1 MMVVIIEFELRAGA
15 EAEFETALQQMQE
28 RVKQYDGFPGEAP
41 CSSIENENTFVSL
54 FYWRDRESI
63 KAWRDDPQH
72 VEIQHLGRKKIFS
85 WYKIRV
91 CELEREYEWEYSE

>member
-1 MMVVIIEFELRAGA
+1 MMVVIVEFELRAGA

-28 RVKQYDGFPGEAP
+28 QVKQYDGFLGEAP
-41 CSSIENENTFVSL
+41 CSRIENENTFVTL

-72 VEIQHLGRKKIFS
+72 VEIQHLAREKIFS
-85 WYKIRV
+85 RYKIRV